1 MSKMDIALKKC
12 ITPAFRVSFPVVF
25 KPKSFQN
32 QEPKYS
38 ITMLFDEST
47 DLKPLKRAA
56 LNAAIEKWGEDKT
69 KWPKKLRLPFRD
81 GGEKEDMEGYG
92 EGVIFVSASSK
103 TQPGLVDARRERIIN
118 ESDFYAGCWARA
130 ELIAFAY
137 DVSGN
142 KGVSFSLQNLQKI
155 KDDKAFSGR
164 KAAEDVF
171 DVIDDG
177 SDDIDAYET
186 ASTSSSSSSHDFGL

>member
-12 ITPAFRVSFPVVF
+12 ITPPFRVSFPVVF

-32 QEPKYS
+32 QEPKFS
-38 ITMLFDEST
+38 ITMLFSEDT
-47 DLKPLKRAA
+47 DLKPLKRAVK
-56 LNAAIEKWGEDKT
+56 NAAVEKWGEDQS

-81 GGEKEDMEGYG
+81 GAEKEDMEGYG
-92 EGVIFVSASSK
+92 GGVIFVSATSK
-103 TQPGLVDARRERIIN
+103 IQPGLVDARRERIID
-118 ESDFYAGCWARA
+118 ESQFYAGCWARA

-155 KDDKAFSGR
+155 RDDKPFSGR

-177 SDDIDAYET
+177 SDDIDSYEPATAT
-186 ASTSSSSSSHDFGL
+186 ASDSLDFGL